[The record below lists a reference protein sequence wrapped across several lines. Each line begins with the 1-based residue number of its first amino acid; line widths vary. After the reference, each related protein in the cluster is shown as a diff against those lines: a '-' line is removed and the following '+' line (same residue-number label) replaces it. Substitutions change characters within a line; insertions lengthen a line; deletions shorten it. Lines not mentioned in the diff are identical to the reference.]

1 MTERMKAVV
10 KLEAA
15 PGAQMTSVKIPEIK
29 PNEVLVKVKATSI
42 CGTDVHIYKWDEWA
56 RRRIRPPQILGHE
69 LAGEVVEV
77 GKEVKSL
84 KVGDYISAESH
95 IPCGSCIQCKTG
107 QQHICANL
115 EILGVDRN
123 GCFAEYVAI
132 PEAVAWKNDPELP
145 LEFASV
151 QEPLGNSVYATLV
164 TEVAGKTMAIFGDGP
179 TGLFAI
185 GVAKVSGAAK
195 VFAVGRHPRRL
206 EIAKEMGADVVLNE
220 READVV
226 EEILSATEG
235 IGVDIVQDMAGTQAA
250 IEEGLEVLR
259 KGGRFTAFGIP
270 PEPVRIDLAK
280 NVIFKG
286 VTIYGINGREMFDT
300 WFKVANLLG
309 SGLLDISPVITHKL
323 PLEDFE
329 RGFELMMKR
338 PKVAAKIVLFP

>member
-1 MTERMKAVV
+1 
-10 KLEAA
+10 
-15 PGAQMTSVKIPEIK
+15 
-29 PNEVLVKVKATSI
+29 
-42 CGTDVHIYKWDEWA
+42 
-56 RRRIRPPQILGHE
+56 
-69 LAGEVVEV
+69 
-77 GKEVKSL
+77 
-84 KVGDYISAESH
+84 
-95 IPCGSCIQCKTG
+95 
-107 QQHICANL
+107 
-115 EILGVDRN
+115 
-123 GCFAEYVAI
+123 
-132 PEAVAWKNDPELP
+132 
-145 LEFASV
+145 
-151 QEPLGNSVYATLV
+151 
-164 TEVAGKTMAIFGDGP
+164 MAIFGDGP